1 MLVKRHRGATAQSAT
16 PRTTLDTARAEARPM
31 PRSPSMSP
39 AFKSSA
45 DSSREQRLQS
55 LIEKLK
61 TQRTGASSSSE
72 DEPRSNPRLAS
83 KTRGRNRRL
92 VAARGDR
99 KTRLN
104 TLMELV
110 KDAQAIYDHSKS
122 TRAKK
127 QLDAAKAKL
136 KEFEAD
142 LRADQKSIDQMEK
155 LLKDVSMRAN
165 PRRRKSSAAKTS
177 ARKTSARKTSARK
190 TSARKT
196 SARKPAA
203 KTAARKPA
211 ARKPAARK
219 SAARKS
225 SARRVHSLGR
235 RRSLGEL
242 DLVSGLGMLPH
253 IAAMGMSP
261 APAALPADDTRP
273 NPRRRRKS
281 RKASSATA
289 ARRKS
294 ARPAAAKKTTRRK
307 ARRNAAPAISAI
319 GNISAL
325 GRVSGSKRK
334 SRKTGLP
341 REVLRAIRSYSPH
354 DLYVVRGGKTHHIEA
369 KKSSSEYRDGKSHG
383 LSGRFKSLYS
393 KKNDHRVLHVNS
405 VRLAFN
411 TNRPAT
417 IDEIQKALNA
427 WAGAFDGHHLNKHA
441 AKTSRRANPPSI
453 RAVGNL
459 PAVRAIGTSHRHNP
473 SAFGMF
479 TGAMGAVPQVSMGQK
494 IALGSASFVASLAV
508 TNALSGLGRK
518 MFEVGENASTGKKV
532 GVDVGA
538 HVVSAALPVL
548 YLYKSSN
555 TLKDADGERHTA
567 MAYGWLAGVAGTAV
581 ARLAAPATFAKIP
594 LIGGLLRV
602 TNVNEDADKLFA
614 TGNATGKLSG
624 VGAAS
629 MQKRL
634 PDGRKITFLQQSVG
648 SVGAINSLTRRRPVR
663 RRGKSMSTGSYFKT
677 GVGRYVPDTYDV
689 VDYDDYVA
697 PKAALSEFI
706 LDRSLDGF
714 GATRR
719 KKISARKATGMYVP
733 SDRDETVI
741 PGAGQPFS
749 AGTANPLLRQ
759 PELVTGGGFGYDPN
773 RGGNLI
779 DEIKGIDTLDENELR
794 EEGFDNAPPEATSFI
809 RALPDYARQIAQQ
822 NLGLIVGPSKIIEG
836 ATIVQLFT
844 DVVQAVNR
852 TQIGGQA
859 DMPKGASFPRRA
871 GVFSNSIFSSV
882 LPSVDNGYAFMDGNI
897 KL

>member
-16 PRTTLDTARAEARPM
+16 PRTILDSARAFETRPM

-72 DEPRSNPRLAS
+72 DEPRANPRAAS

-99 KTRLN
+99 KTQLN
-104 TLMELV
+104 TLVDLV

-155 LLKDVSMRAN
+155 MLKDVSMRAN
-165 PRRRKSSAAKTS
+165 PRRRKSSAAKSSARKTSARKSS

-190 TSARKT
+190 S
-196 SARKPAA
+196 AA
-203 KTAARKPA
+203 KTSARKPA

-219 SAARKS
+219 STARKS
-225 SARRVHSLGR
+225 TARRVHSLGR

-253 IAAMGMSP
+253 IAAMGM
-261 APAALPADDTRP
+261 LPMVEDESRA
-273 NPRRRRKS
+273 NPRRRKS

-319 GNISAL
+319 GKVSAL
-325 GRVSGSKRK
+325 GRVSSSKRK

-369 KKSSSEYRDGKSHG
+369 KKSSSEYRDGKAHG

-427 WAGAFDGHHLNKHA
+427 WAGAFDGHHLTKHA
-441 AKTSRRANPPSI
+441 AKTSRRANPSI
-453 RAVGNL
+453 RAVGTL

-473 SAFGMF
+473 ASFGMF
-479 TGAMGAVPQVSMGQK
+479 MGAMSAAPQVSMGQK
-494 IALGSASFVASLAV
+494 VALGSASFVASLAV

-518 MFEVGENASTGKKV
+518 MFEVGDSASTGKKV

-538 HVVSAALPVL
+538 HVVSAALPAL

-555 TLKDADGERHTA
+555 TLKDANGERHTA

-581 ARLAAPATFAKIP
+581 ARLAAPETFAKIP

-602 TNVNEDADKLFA
+602 TNVNEDADHLFK
-614 TGNATGKLSG
+614 TTDGWRG
-624 VGAAS
+624 VGAAAL
-629 MQKRL
+629 QKRL
-634 PDGRKITFLQQSVG
+634 PDGRKITFLQQSIGGVG
-648 SVGAINSLTRRRPVR
+648 GRRPVR
-663 RRGKSMSTGSYFKT
+663 RRGKGMSTGSYFKT

-697 PKAALSEFI
+697 PKAPLSEFI

-719 KKISARKATGMYVP
+719 KKVSARKATGMYVP
-733 SDRDETVI
+733 TSREEGVI

-773 RGGNLI
+773 RGGDLI

-794 EEGFDNAPPEATSFI
+794 QEGFDNVPPEATSYI

-822 NLGLIVGPSKIIEG
+822 NLGLIVGPSNVIEG

-844 DVVQAVNR
+844 DVVQTVNR